1 MHLEPTCVG
10 LSLVAINGIKELGPN
25 VMLLCNTC
33 LQNNERDNFIRC
45 KTLANIDEKLS
56 NIDVTESLK
65 SMERRLTDLVD
76 QKIGNAMKTT
86 CDKVEKTYSACNFRP
101 NITQRRSVEKVPIND
116 WQASVT
122 LNLLVFHR
130 LDLAS

>member
-33 LQNNERDNFIRC
+33 VQNNERDIFIRC

-76 QKIGNAMKTT
+76 QKLEM
-86 CDKVEKTYSACNFRP
+86 
-101 NITQRRSVEKVPIND
+101 Q
-116 WQASVT
+116 
-122 LNLLVFHR
+122 
-130 LDLAS
+130 